1 MQDKI
6 KEVFGL
12 INIPDETE
20 FELFMVSLNWA
31 GSGYPDPKNV
41 LNEPM
46 LGGDTLYSLLM
57 ADEIDH
63 EKILFIG
70 SRLAMKEPKKT
81 LLTPFK
87 ASDYL
92 HDYDDVKGYFEE
104 CIINCIH
111 ALTGDED
118 AQHRYL
124 HKAVDECIEAMI
136 RIAKERD
143 DGLNN

>member
-6 KEVFGL
+6 KEIFGL

-46 LGGDTLYSLLM
+46 LGGDTLYSLLT
-57 ADEIDH
+57 ANEIDS

-70 SRLAMKEPKKT
+70 GRLAMKEPTKT
-81 LLTPFK
+81 LLTPF
-87 ASDYL
+87 
-92 HDYDDVKGYFEE
+92 
-104 CIINCIH
+104 
-111 ALTGDED
+111 TT
-118 AQHRYL
+118 
-124 HKAVDECIEAMI
+124 
-136 RIAKERD
+136 KE
-143 DGLNN
+143 GK